1 MSSSRWVRPSSRW
14 DTVLTSGRL
23 FRRGSWNNIKMDRST
38 RYTDKFFRGYVCV
51 VQVQSV
57 PTGLDCHL
65 PTRCGSRQSSDQVIE
80 RECIHCY
87 PQRELKVLMY
97 VLLLS
102 FSRPYLI
109 ADVYPFSPLNGC
121 EAAGGDMPHPVRPA
135 WRTAALNTS
144 TTCISDW
151 YASVQSS

>member
-1 MSSSRWVRPSSRW
+1 
-14 DTVLTSGRL
+14 
-23 FRRGSWNNIKMDRST
+23 MDRST
-38 RYTDKFFRGYVCV
+38 RYTDKFFRGYVCGV

-135 WRTAALNTS
+135 WRTAALNTKYYMHIGLVRFCPVLLDARRLIGR
-144 TTCISDW
+144 CIFS
-151 YASVQSS
+151 YQTRRLGTAQSGF